1 MSTKDP
7 AAETRPPRWLL
18 PGSVVFLAVSLG
30 IQWLACLWVYGMG
43 SSSFYPGN
51 AVPTAVLF
59 GLPTLA
65 VLGVG
70 WFFIDRAAGIRVM
83 LYGFAAHIIVYG
95 LVLIDL
101 ATVAAFEGYI
111 PSWVDRH
118 PELLGRSLAA
128 AGVLVGTVT
137 AVLSFRARR
146 FP

>member
-7 AAETRPPRWLL
+7 ATEPRAPGWLL

-30 IQWLACLWVYGMG
+30 IQWFACLLDYGMG
-43 SSSFYPGN
+43 SRSFYPGN

-65 VLGVG
+65 VLGAG
-70 WFFIDRAAGIRVM
+70 WFFAQRAVGARVM

-101 ATVAAFEGYI
+101 ATVAGFEGYI

-128 AGVLVGTVT
+128 AGVLVGTAT
-137 AVLSFRARR
+137 AALSFRARR